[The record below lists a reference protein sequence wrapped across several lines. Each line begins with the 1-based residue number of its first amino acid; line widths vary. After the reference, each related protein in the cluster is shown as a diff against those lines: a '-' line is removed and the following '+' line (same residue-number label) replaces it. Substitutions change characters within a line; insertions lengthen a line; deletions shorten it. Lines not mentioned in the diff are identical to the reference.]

1 MSDIVLPNRIFF
13 EDVCERIRM
22 KRSVRIRVA
31 GRSMEPFLNDGKDF
45 ITISALPTRYRF
57 KKRDVLLFVY
67 GGQYVVHRLHR
78 MHGKTLYMKGDHQN
92 RWEIIHPDDV
102 RGWVS
107 CVQYSNGM
115 RVHARSILW
124 KMLTLRSR
132 MNRMRKNLNHKIKRI
147 SGL

>member
-13 EDVCERIRM
+13 EDVCRRLEQ
-22 KRSVRIRVA
+22 KRSVKIRIS
-31 GRSMEPFLNDGKDF
+31 GQSMSPFLRDGKDF
-45 ITISALPTRYRF
+45 AVLSALPSGYRF
-57 KKRDVLLFVY
+57 RKGDVLLFVY

-78 MHGKTLYMKGDHQN
+78 IHGKTLYMKGDHQN

-107 CVQYSNGM
+107 CVQFANGR
-115 RVHARSILW
+115 RVHARTLLW
-124 KMLTLRSR
+124 KILTLRSR